1 MTDFR
6 AFLLRGNVVDLAV
19 GIIIGA
25 AFSSVVNALVKDM
38 ITPLIAAL
46 LGKPHFDQLDF
57 TVNGSHFLLGDFVNA
72 LFSLVLIAA
81 VVFFFI
87 VKPINNLTTRFRH
100 RPPPDPSIRKCPYCL
115 SDIPALASRCAQCTS
130 EVEKA
135 SVTELG

>member
-1 MTDFR
+1 MKDFR

-57 TVNGSHFLLGDFVNA
+57 TVNGSHFLFGDFVNA
-72 LFSLVLIAA
+72 AFSFLLIAA
-81 VVFFFI
+81 VVFFLI
-87 VKPINNLTTRFRH
+87 IKPINNLTARFRH
-100 RPPPDPSIRKCPYCL
+100 EPPPDPSIRKCPYCL
-115 SDIPALASRCAQCTS
+115 SDIPALATRCAQCTS
-130 EVEKA
+130 EVENA
-135 SVTELG
+135 SLAGAG